1 MNEISK
7 MIVFATFCLG
17 LANVSHAEEYK
28 AIACYDK
35 PSANID
41 RFLQYEIILGSE
53 GLVDGLKNDASG
65 STTVTTSTVTW
76 RFTGNYY
83 SWEIFA
89 ENFRY
94 YVDENYMVIDE
105 GWSYEKT
112 RYCDQVDATLLRIR
126 IRKIKAAKKLF

>member
-65 STTVTTSTVTW
+65 STTVFGSNLKW
-76 RFTGNYY
+76 GFTGNYY
-83 SWEIFA
+83 FWKMFSDD
-89 ENFRY
+89 FRY
-94 YVDENYMVIDE
+94 
-105 GWSYEKT
+105 
-112 RYCDQVDATLLRIR
+112 L
-126 IRKIKAAKKLF
+126 